1 MTANPPLT
9 GLKVLELAGLAPGPF
24 CGVLLA
30 NWGASVLRID
40 RPGTGGGNDLLTS
53 HKSSIALDLKSPTS
67 LAVFLDLIPKSDVLI
82 DPFRPGVL
90 EKLGLDPESVL
101 LKKNP
106 RLIVVR
112 LTGFRRD
119 GKYSAMAGHDI
130 NYLAVSGMLSMLGER
145 GKPPLAP
152 GNILSDFAGG
162 GHAAFTG
169 VLLAVIHRATSGKG
183 QVVEANMVDGVSY
196 LGTFPRLLTKMPM
209 WNAERGTNTLD
220 GGAPYYGCYEC
231 KDAGK
236 YMSVGALEPQF
247 WAELLKGLGFT
258 EQEVVPGKFDRLDK
272 RSWPHLKVLFTQRF
286 KEKTRKEWEAIFDGT
301 DACCAPVLEHAEMEA
316 ANYEQ
321 RPIVG
326 LTGSPARKVDM
337 PWDGKALAPG
347 EGGEETLKQWMG
359 WSKGR
364 DYDVSAKGSFERREK
379 SKL

>member
-1 MTANPPLT
+1 
-9 GLKVLELAGLAPGPF
+9 
-24 CGVLLA
+24 
-30 NWGASVLRID
+30 VLRID
-40 RPGTGGGNDLLTS
+40 RPASTSGDLLTS
-53 HKSSIALDLKSPTS
+53 HKASIALDLKSPSS
-67 LAVFLDLIPKSDVLI
+67 LATFLALIAGADVLI

-119 GKYSAMAGHDI
+119 GKYKNMAGHDI
-130 NYLAVSGMLSMLGER
+130 NYLAVSGVLNMLGKKGE
-145 GKPPLAP
+145 PPFHP
-152 GNILSDFAGG
+152 GNVLADFAGG

-169 VLLAVIHRATSGKG
+169 VLLALIHRATSGKG

-231 KDAGK
+231 KDQGR

-258 EQEVVPGKFDRLDK
+258 EAETTPGKLDRLDK
-272 RSWPHLKVLFTQRF
+272 RSWPYMRELFTRRF
-286 KEKTRKEWEAIFDGT
+286 KAKTRAEWEAIFDGT
-301 DACCAPVLEHAEMEA
+301 DACCAPVLSHAEMEA
-316 ANYEQ
+316 AGYDQ

-326 LTGSPARKVDM
+326 LKSSPARKIEE
-337 PWDGKALAPG
+337 PWDGKGLAAG
-347 EGGEETLKQWMG
+347 EGGEERLREWMG
-359 WSKGR
+359 WKKGV
-364 DYDVSAKGSFERREK
+364 DYEISAKGAFEKKDRSR
-379 SKL
+379 L